1 MGAWDYLV
9 DFGTALGKGV
19 VSVGEDLVGG
29 VERTAQGLGVS
40 GWDRSAE
47 IGTENSLLV
56 DILIA
61 LVKSAPD
68 APENPLFKI
77 ITRILEAYYDKFPDD
92 ALQKIYKAAAIGG
105 GYMAGRMIIGKKLAE
120 AVAKR
125 IIARIAASAA
135 FKQLATKIG
144 VSAAAGSTGVGI
156 VITLVMVQG
165 VGQRASKASK
175 RLKQRNRKLWDKLR
189 AEGGLDMLYFLVEEP
204 MAKYMDAID
213 MAANHAKIFEQELKD
228 VYGTANGN

>member
-1 MGAWDYLV
+1 MGAWDHLI

-29 VERTAQGLGVS
+29 VERTAQGLGTS
-40 GWDRSAE
+40 GTARMSE
-47 IGTENSLLV
+47 IGTENAYLV

-77 ITRILEAYYDKFPDD
+77 ITRILEAYYEKFPED
-92 ALQKIYKAAAIGG
+92 ALQKIYKTAAIGA

-120 AVAKR
+120 AIAKR
-125 IIARIAASAA
+125 LIARIAASTA
-135 FKQLATKIG
+135 FKQLATKLG

-175 RLKQRNRKLWDKLR
+175 RLKARNRKLWDALR
-189 AEGGLDMLYFLVEEP
+189 TEKGLDMLYFLVEEP
-204 MAKYMDAID
+204 MSKYMDAID
-213 MAANHAKIFEQELKD
+213 MATNHATLFEQELKD
-228 VYGTANGN
+228 VYGKAHGN